1 MAMLKLPVPISSLAP
16 VKFTPFLSKSNDLA
30 SPLLDPMKLL
40 KVAADAKNLK
50 FGRTIHAHLI
60 ITNRLP
66 GDCRV
71 NQINSLINLYVK
83 CDELFIARQM
93 FDRMSKR
100 NVVSWCAL
108 MAGYMQ
114 NGSPLEVFE
123 LFKKMIVK
131 DNIFPNEYV
140 IATVI
145 SSCRDSQM
153 YVEGRQCHGFSLKSG
168 LELHQY
174 VKNALIQMY
183 SKCSDVRA
191 ALKILDTVPG
201 YDIFCYNLVL
211 NGLLEHSHVREAI
224 EVLKL
229 MIGEGTKWNNAT
241 FVTIFRICASLKDL
255 KFGKHVHARMLKSDI
270 DYDVYIGSSIIDMYG
285 KCGNVLSGRAFFD
298 QLQNRNVVSWTAIM
312 AAYFQNGFFEEALNL
327 FSKMEIDHIPPNEY
341 TLAVLLNSAAGLSAL
356 SHGDQLHARA
366 EKSGLKGNV
375 IVGNALI
382 IMYSK
387 SGDILAA
394 QRVFSNMKCCDSIT
408 WNAIITGHSHH
419 CIGKEALNIFHDML
433 TARECPNYVTFIGV
447 LSACAHLSLVDEGLY
462 YFNHLMKQF
471 GIVPGLEHYTCIVG
485 LLSRSGRLDEAEN
498 FMRSNPINWDVVA
511 WRTLLNACYV
521 HRNYD
526 KGKQIAEYLLQM
538 DHEDVGSYILL
549 SNMHARVRRW
559 DGVVKVRKL
568 MRERNVKKE
577 PGVSWL
583 EIRNIAHVFTSED
596 NKHPESSQI
605 YEMVR
610 DLLAKIRP
618 LGYIPDIAGVLHDIE
633 DEQKLNNLSY
643 HSEKLA
649 VAYGLM
655 KSPSGAPIRVIKN
668 LRMCDDC
675 HTAIKLI
682 SKLANRTIIVRDAN
696 RFHHFQDGFCS
707 CGDYW

>member
-1 MAMLKLPVPISSLAP
+1 MPTLKLPTSGLP
-16 VKFTPFLSKSNDLA
+16 PFLFKSNYFA
-30 SPLLDPMKLL
+30 SPTQNPIKLL
-40 KVAADAKNLK
+40 KLAADAKNLK
-50 FGRTIHAHLI
+50 FGRIIHAHLI
-60 ITNRLP
+60 ITNHTP

-71 NQINSLINLYVK
+71 NQINSLINFYAK
-83 CDELFIARQM
+83 CDELLVARQM
-93 FDRMSKR
+93 FDRMPKR
-100 NVVSWCAL
+100 NVVSWSAL

-114 NGSPLEVFE
+114 NGSSLEVFR
-123 LFKKMIVK
+123 LLKKMVVEDDIC
-131 DNIFPNEYV
+131 PNEYV
-140 IATVI
+140 IATIV
-145 SSCRDSQM
+145 SSCCGSQM
-153 YVEGRQCHGFSLKSG
+153 YVEGKQCHGYALKSG

-191 ALKILDTVPG
+191 AMQILDTVPG

-211 NGLLEHSHVREAI
+211 NGLLEHSHLREAI
-224 EVLKL
+224 EVLNL
-229 MIGEGTKWNNAT
+229 MIGEEIEWNNAT
-241 FVTIFRICASLKDL
+241 YVTIFRLCASLKDL
-255 KFGKHVHARMLKSDI
+255 ELGKQVHAQMLRNDI

-285 KCGNVLSGRAFFD
+285 KCGKVLSGRTFFD
-298 QLQNRNVVSWTAIM
+298 RLQSQNVVSWTTIM

-327 FSKMEIDHIPPNEY
+327 FSKMEIDCIPPNEY
-341 TLAVLLNSAAGLSAL
+341 TLAVSLNSAAGLSAL

-394 QRVFSNMKCCDSIT
+394 QHVFSNMICCDSIT

-419 CIGKEALNIFHDML
+419 GLGKEALSMFQDML
-433 TARECPNYVTFIGV
+433 ATGECPNYVTFIGV
-447 LSACAHLSLVDEGLY
+447 LSACAHLSLVHEGFY

-471 GIVPGLEHYTCIVG
+471 GIVPGLEHYTCIIG
-485 LLSRSGRLDEAEN
+485 LLSRSGQLDEAEN

-511 WRTLLNACYV
+511 WRTLLTACYV

-538 DHEDVGSYILL
+538 DPEDVGSYILL

-559 DGVVKVRKL
+559 DGVVKIRKL

-605 YEMVR
+605 YEKVR
-610 DLLAKIRP
+610 DLLSRIQP
-618 LGYIPDIAGVLHDIE
+618 LGYVPDIAGVLHDID
-633 DEQKLNNLSY
+633 DEQKLDNLSY

-655 KSPSGAPIRVIKN
+655 KTPLGAPIRVIKN

-675 HTAIKLI
+675 HTAVKLI
-682 SKLANRTIIVRDAN
+682 SKVANRVIIVRDAN
-696 RFHHFQDGFCS
+696 RFHHFEDGCCS

>member
-1 MAMLKLPVPISSLAP
+1 MPMLKLSISDIAP
-16 VKFTPFLSKSNDLA
+16 VKFTPFLFRPNFFA
-30 SPLLDPMKLL
+30 SPHQDPIKLL

-50 FGRTIHAHLI
+50 FGRIIHAHLI
-60 ITNRLP
+60 INNHAHR
-66 GDCRV
+66 DCKV
-71 NQINSLINLYVK
+71 NQLNSLINLYVK
-83 CDELFIARQM
+83 CDEVLIARQM
-93 FDRMSKR
+93 FDSMPRR
-100 NVVSWCAL
+100 NVVSWSAL
-108 MAGYMQ
+108 MAGYRQ

-123 LFKKMIVK
+123 LFKKMVVK

-145 SSCRDSQM
+145 SSCDSQM
-153 YVEGRQCHGFSLKSG
+153 YVEGRQCHGYALKSG

-191 ALKILDTVPG
+191 ALQILYTVPG
-201 YDIFCYNLVL
+201 YDIFCYNLVMS
-211 NGLLEHSHVREAI
+211 GLLQHTHMGEAVEI
-224 EVLKL
+224 LKL
-229 MIGEGTKWNNAT
+229 MISEGIEWNNAT
-241 FVTIFRICASLKDL
+241 YVTIFRLCASLKDL
-255 KFGKHVHARMLKSDI
+255 KLGEQVHAQMLKSDI
-270 DYDVYIGSSIIDMYG
+270 DHDVYIGSSIIDMYG
-285 KCGNVLSGRAFFD
+285 KCGNVLSGIACFD
-298 QLQNRNVVSWTAIM
+298 QLQSRNVVSWTSMM
-312 AAYFQNGFFEEALNL
+312 AAYFQNGYFEEALDL

-356 SHGDQLHARA
+356 SLGDQLHARA

-394 QRVFSNMKCCDSIT
+394 QRVFSNMPCCDSIT

-419 CIGKEALNIFHDML
+419 GLGKEALSMFQGML
-433 TARECPNYVTFIGV
+433 ATRECPNYVTFIGV

-462 YFNHLMKQF
+462 YLNHLMKQF

-498 FMRSNPINWDVVA
+498 FMKSNQINWDVVS

-526 KGKQIAEYLLQM
+526 KGKQIAEYLLQLEP
-538 DHEDVGSYILL
+538 EDVGTYILL

-559 DGVVKVRKL
+559 DGVVKIRKL

-596 NKHPESSQI
+596 TKHPESNLI
-605 YEMVR
+605 YEKVR
-610 DLLAKIRP
+610 DLLSKIRP
-618 LGYIPDIAGVLHDIE
+618 LGYVPDIANVLHDIE
-633 DEQKLNNLSY
+633 DEQKVDNLSY

-655 KSPSGAPIRVIKN
+655 KTPSGAPIRVIKN

-675 HTAIKLI
+675 HTAVKLI

-696 RFHHFQDGFCS
+696 RFHHFQDGCCS

>member
-1 MAMLKLPVPISSLAP
+1 MPMLKLPFNCLAP
-16 VKFTPFLSKSNDLA
+16 GKFTPFLFKSNYFA
-30 SPLLDPMKLL
+30 SPLLDPTKLL

-50 FGRTIHAHLI
+50 FGRIIHAHLI
-60 ITNRLP
+60 ITNRTP
-66 GDCRV
+66 RECRV
-71 NQINSLINLYVK
+71 NQVNSLINLYVK

-93 FDRMSKR
+93 FDSMPKR
-100 NVVSWCAL
+100 NVVSWSAL

-114 NGSPLEVFE
+114 NGNPTEVFG
-123 LFKKMIVK
+123 LFKKMVVK
-131 DNIFPNEYV
+131 DDIFPNEYV
-140 IATVI
+140 IATII
-145 SSCRDSQM
+145 SSCCDSQM
-153 YVEGRQCHGFSLKSG
+153 YVEGKQCHGYALKSG

-191 ALKILDTVPG
+191 ALQILDTVPG

-211 NGLLEHSHVREAI
+211 NGLLEHTHTGEAI

-229 MIGEGTKWNNAT
+229 MIVEGIEWNNAT
-241 FVTIFRICASLKDL
+241 YVTIFRLCANLKDL
-255 KFGKHVHARMLKSDI
+255 KLGKQVHAQMLKSDI
-270 DYDVYIGSSIIDMYG
+270 DYDIYIGSSIIDMYG

-298 QLQNRNVVSWTAIM
+298 QLQSRNVVSWTAIM

-394 QRVFSNMKCCDSIT
+394 QRVFSNMKYCDSIT

-419 CIGKEALNIFHDML
+419 GLGKEALSMFQDML
-433 TARECPNYVTFIGV
+433 TTRECPNYVTFIGV
-447 LSACAHLSLVDEGLY
+447 LSACAHLSLVDEGFY

-471 GIVPGLEHYTCIVG
+471 GIAPGLEHYTCIVG

-498 FMRSNPINWDVVA
+498 FMRSILIKWDVVA

-538 DHEDVGSYILL
+538 DPEDVGTYILL
-549 SNMHARVRRW
+549 SNTHARVRRW
-559 DGVVKVRKL
+559 DGVVKIRKL

-583 EIRNIAHVFTSED
+583 EIRNIVHVFTSED
-596 NKHPESSQI
+596 TKHPESSQI
-605 YEMVR
+605 YEKVR
-610 DLLAKIRP
+610 DLLSKIRP
-618 LGYIPDIAGVLHDIE
+618 LGYVPDIAGVLHDIE
-633 DEQKLNNLSY
+633 DEQKLDNLSY

-655 KSPSGAPIRVIKN
+655 KTPSGAPIRVIKN

-675 HTAIKLI
+675 HTAVKLI
-682 SKLANRTIIVRDAN
+682 SKIANRAIIVRDAN
-696 RFHHFQDGFCS
+696 RFHHFEDGCCS

>member
-1 MAMLKLPVPISSLAP
+1 MPVLKLPIGDIVP
-16 VKFTPFLSKSNDLA
+16 VKFTPFLFRSNFFA
-30 SPLLDPMKLL
+30 SPHQNPIKLL

-50 FGRTIHAHLI
+50 FGRIVHAHLI
-60 ITNRLP
+60 ITNHSH
-66 GDCRV
+66 GDCKV
-71 NQINSLINLYVK
+71 NQLNSLINLYVK
-83 CDELFIARQM
+83 CDEVSIARQM
-93 FDRMSKR
+93 FDSMPRR
-100 NVVSWCAL
+100 NVISWSTL

-123 LFKKMIVK
+123 LLKKMVVK
-131 DNIFPNEYV
+131 DNILPNEYV

-145 SSCRDSQM
+145 SSCDSQM
-153 YVEGRQCHGFSLKSG
+153 YIEGKQCHGYVFKSG

-174 VKNALIQMY
+174 VKNTLIQMY

-191 ALKILDTVPG
+191 AMQILYTVPG
-201 YDIFCYNLVL
+201 YDIFCYNLVMSE
-211 NGLLEHSHVREAI
+211 LLQHTHTGEAV

-229 MIGEGTKWNNAT
+229 MISEGIEWNNAT
-241 FVTIFRICASLKDL
+241 FVTIFRLCASLKDIKL
-255 KFGKHVHARMLKSDI
+255 GKQVHAQMLKSDI
-270 DYDVYIGSSIIDMYG
+270 DYDVYIGSSLIDMYG
-285 KCGNVLSGRAFFD
+285 KCGNVSSGRAFFD
-298 QLQNRNVVSWTAIM
+298 QLQSRNVVSWTSIM
-312 AAYFQNGFFEEALNL
+312 AAYFQNGFFEEALDL
-327 FSKMEIDHIPPNEY
+327 FSKMEVDHIPPNEY

-356 SHGDQLHARA
+356 SLGDQLHARA
-366 EKSGLKGNV
+366 EKSGLKANV

-394 QRVFSNMKCCDSIT
+394 RCVFSNMMCCDTIT
-408 WNAIITGHSHH
+408 WNAVITGHSHH
-419 CIGKEALNIFHDML
+419 GLGAVALSMFQDML
-433 TARECPNYVTFIGV
+433 ATRERPNYVTFIGV
-447 LSACAHLSLVDEGLY
+447 LSACAHLSRVDEGFY

-485 LLSRSGRLDEAEN
+485 LLSRSGRLDEAEK
-498 FMRSNPINWDVVA
+498 FMASNQINWDVVS

-526 KGKQIAEYLLQM
+526 KGKQIAENLLQL
-538 DHEDVGSYILL
+538 EPKDVGTYILL

-559 DGVVKVRKL
+559 DGVVKIRKL

-583 EIRNIAHVFTSED
+583 EIRNVAHVFTSED
-596 NKHPESSQI
+596 IKHPESNLI
-605 YEMVR
+605 YDKVK
-610 DLLAKIRP
+610 DLLSKIRP
-618 LGYIPDIAGVLHDIE
+618 LGYVPDIASVLHDIE
-633 DEQKLNNLSY
+633 DEQKVDNLSY

-649 VAYGLM
+649 IAYGLM
-655 KSPSGAPIRVIKN
+655 KTPSGAPIRVIKN

-675 HTAIKLI
+675 HTAVKLI
-682 SKLANRTIIVRDAN
+682 SKVANRFIIVRDAN